1 MLAVEHADKFEDV
14 GDGDEP
20 ERGASSGRGRVAV
33 VMVSLAR
40 ASGRRERAVAM
51 LSTASRGE
59 SFMVK
64 VPDGIPDGCA
74 ALLIAV
80 YD

>member
-1 MLAVEHADKFEDV
+1 
-14 GDGDEP
+14 
-20 ERGASSGRGRVAV
+20 
-33 VMVSLAR
+33 
-40 ASGRRERAVAM
+40 M